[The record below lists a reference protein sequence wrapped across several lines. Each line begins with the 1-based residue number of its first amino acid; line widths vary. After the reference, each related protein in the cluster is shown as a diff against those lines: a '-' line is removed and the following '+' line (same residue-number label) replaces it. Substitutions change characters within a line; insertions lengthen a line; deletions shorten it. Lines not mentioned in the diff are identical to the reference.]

1 MLSERQLQ
9 NLLKAFDKRMQ
20 GVTDEYLTRIG
31 EHIRDIGKLSDSDI
45 NRLVQMKRLN
55 QNLESIKRA
64 IAKAAGKNIRDIER
78 VFEAVAESDYRF
90 AAATFGEDHTPR
102 VKDNKPLERI
112 IKAQLRITAQEFKNL
127 SQTTILSDAYRE
139 AVDVAV
145 QTVQAGLTDYN
156 SAIRK
161 AFKQAAREGLRVEYP
176 NSGLTR
182 RLDTAARQ
190 NILDGVRS
198 ISQDTLNQA
207 GKEFGADGV
216 EISAHALCAL
226 DHLPYQGRQYSNR
239 DFERIQNTLERPFG
253 MWNCK
258 HITFPILIGISQ
270 PAHTEEELQ
279 SYIRNS
285 NEEITIDGRTMSR
298 YEWTQHQRKLETA
311 IRYQKDIA
319 VAAKASGDMI
329 LRRDAQANINR
340 IRSEYSKISA
350 AAGLY
355 EKPERMTVAGFR
367 AVKTADQLKS
377 VEKYGTINTKT
388 NGTRGMSNGARTS
401 RLHILTESEIESVKR
416 DAKSLKIPVSVLRFN
431 EGFSTSFVDKLG
443 IITIRGDVLPDLSSH
458 VLRDRL
464 TQKAV
469 LAHEYY
475 GHYKSHPSK
484 FDFDDWRDEFSASYN
499 AATTAPG
506 LSDEERRELMLDAFD
521 RAKEAGVS
529 AKYNKTARRYIYGED

>member
-20 GVTDEYLTRIG
+20 GVTDEYLTRMG

-182 RLDTAARQ
+182 RLDTAAGQ

-340 IRSEYSKISA
+340 IRAEYSKISA

-367 AVKTADQLKS
+367 AVKTADQLKNAPKDDIITTTRNLIRS
-377 VEKYGTINTKT
+377 SAVVKMINPEKQN
-388 NGTRGMSNGARTS
+388 R
-401 RLHILTESEIESVKR
+401 HILGT
-416 DAKSLKIPVSVLRFN
+416 A
-431 EGFSTSFVDKLG
+431 
-443 IITIRGDVLPDLSSH
+443 
-458 VLRDRL
+458 
-464 TQKAV
+464 
-469 LAHEYY
+469 EY
-475 GHYKSHPSK
+475 
-484 FDFDDWRDEFSASYN
+484 
-499 AATTAPG
+499 TAG
-506 LSDEERRELMLDAFD
+506 RS
-521 RAKEAGVS
+521 
-529 AKYNKTARRYIYGED
+529 YIYGGLNDAQTLVNNHHGTGTPMFDKNGNWKNKEVIKVDADIGVNVDVRGQTQQATNRFVIHYSKTGTHIVPANREE